1 MDNIWVMALLLITC
15 LCKCWKI
22 KTPLWLTLKFNRVRR
37 QRRLQ
42 SPCWKLTV
50 RIRVRKKIVSFLAS
64 ISTAITNLNYSR
76 RKMKPFWPK
85 SSPLNQGT
93 WPLGVRKQVKA
104 TQPLNRPWKAT
115 LGFFFILFLPYA
127 FWVML
132 GVFTIRTIRRQKLA
146 SNTAWNWH
154 QILSPIFVF
163 QNGPADV
170 RARFLTQLQRTTS
183 AKGPQR
189 YIFVHTSWNCL
200 PQKTRKGLGLG
211 VF

>member
-1 MDNIWVMALLLITC
+1 MDNIWVMALLLTTC

-22 KTPLWLTLKFNRVRR
+22 KKPLWLTLKFNRVRR

-64 ISTAITNLNYSR
+64 TSTAITNLNYSR

-93 WPLGVRKQVKA
+93 WLPGVRKQMKA
-104 TQPLNRPWKAT
+104 TQLLNRPWK
-115 LGFFFILFLPYA
+115 LYPRLFIYFFFTLDFLGI
-127 FWVML
+127 L

-146 SNTAWNWH
+146 SNTARNWH
-154 QILSPIFVF
+154 QILSPMFVF

-170 RARFLTQLQRTTS
+170 RATFLTQLQRTTS
-183 AKGPQR
+183 VKGPQR

-200 PQKTRKGLGLG
+200 P
-211 VF
+211 